1 MQNPPNATFDKT
13 WYKEWFLRKKQNKR
27 KCVHFECDDMN
38 VTIILAVAVDIAAV
52 AVVTVQS

>member
-1 MQNPPNATFDKT
+1 MQNSPNATFDKT

-27 KCVHFECDDMN
+27 KCVHFERDDMN
-38 VTIILAVAVDIAAV
+38 VTIILAVAVDIAEI

>member
-1 MQNPPNATFDKT
+1 MQRVIFFFKKKT
-13 WYKEWFLRKKQNKR
+13 KKNKR

-52 AVVTVQS
+52 VTVQS

>member
-1 MQNPPNATFDKT
+1 MLHLIKLDTKSD
-13 WYKEWFLRKKQNKR
+13 FLREKQNKT

-38 VTIILAVAVDIAAV
+38 VTIILAVAVDIAEV